1 MTTEKQIIANQQN
14 AKHSTGP
21 RTESG
26 KRRSRRNAVRHGLT
40 AETVID
46 TLEDAADYRA
56 FERAIKSD
64 YSPQTAIEGQL
75 VSRLASLLWRLRR
88 AVIVESGLLNIQAE
102 KICDQSARSRPTREL
117 DLHTLSIFRKYLRP
131 LELYTRSDQQQE
143 ASGAVSINSIRSVD
157 AETNQTNTNI
167 ARAFLRLTSLDD
179 GAFERLGRYETNLW
193 RQTAQIFLLL
203 SSIEFCAKDRF
214 PDERPNFR
222 RVRRKHGRCSPFDFN
237 PFLRSAGRLHLK
249 FPSAYN

>member
-1 MTTEKQIIANQQN
+1 MTTEKQILANQQN

-21 RTESG
+21 RTEAG

-46 TLEDAADYRA
+46 TLEYAADYRA

-75 VSRLASLLWRLRR
+75 ISRLASLLWRLRR

-102 KICDQSARSRPTREL
+102 KICDQSARSRPTREQDL
-117 DLHTLSIFRKYLRP
+117 DRLSIFRKFLRP
-131 LELYTRSDQQQE
+131 LDLDTRSDQQQE
-143 ASGAVSINSIRSVD
+143 ASGAVSIDSIRSVD

-167 ARAFLRLTSLDD
+167 ARSFVRLTSLDNQV
-179 GAFERLGRYETNLW
+179 FERLGRYETNLW
-193 RQTAQIFLLL
+193 RQIAQILLLL
-203 SSIEFCAKDRF
+203 SAIEFRAKDHL
-214 PDERPNFR
+214 PDERPYFGQA
-222 RVRRKHGRCSPFDFN
+222 RRKSGRYRSFDFN
-237 PFLRSAGRLHLK
+237 PFLKSVGRWR
-249 FPSAYN
+249 

>member
-1 MTTEKQIIANQQN
+1 MTTEKQIFANQQN

-46 TLEDAADYRA
+46 TLEDAADYKA

-88 AVIVESGLLNIQAE
+88 AVIVESGLLNMQAE
-102 KICDQSARSRPTREL
+102 TIQIPCSRPTNNNVDR
-117 DLHTLSIFRKYLRP
+117 LSIFRKFLYSSV
-131 LELYTRSDQQQE
+131 LEKLLSTQQ
-143 ASGAVSINSIRSVD
+143 GAKEDVRIDSNSNGS
-157 AETNQTNTNI
+157 ETKTNTNI
-167 ARAFLRLTSLDD
+167 ARSFLRLTNLDNQV
-179 GAFERLGRYETNLW
+179 FERLSRYEATLW
-193 RQTAQIFLLL
+193 RQTAQILLL
-203 SSIEFCAKDRF
+203 LGSIEFRGKDHF
-214 PDERPNFR
+214 PDERPYFG
-222 RVRRKHGRCSPFDFN
+222 RVRRKHGRYPPFDFN
-237 PFLRSAGRLHLK
+237 PFLRSAGRWR
-249 FPSAYN
+249 